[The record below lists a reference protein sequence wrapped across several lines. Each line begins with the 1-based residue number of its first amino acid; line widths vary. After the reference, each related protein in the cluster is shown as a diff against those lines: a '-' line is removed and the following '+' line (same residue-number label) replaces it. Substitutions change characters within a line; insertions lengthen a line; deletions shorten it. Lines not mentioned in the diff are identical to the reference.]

1 MQSNPEIR
9 SFGAQTAQLQSMKR
23 KVFFLSDSTGMTA
36 ENLGKSLL
44 AQFPQ
49 IRFESVTKPFVDSP
63 EKAQRIAIEINN
75 EQQTSSQ
82 RPIVIDTILNHDVS
96 SLIRQT
102 NCFYIDI
109 FSTFLSPLEEELG
122 AKSAHNV
129 GHPAI
134 FQEDSRIANQAYM
147 ERIDAVHFAL
157 ANDDGMHLH
166 RYADADIILIGVSRT
181 GKTPSSVYLGMQY
194 GVKAANYPLIPD
206 DLEINKL
213 PAALVDYKRKLFGLT
228 IRPARLA
235 EIRNERKPNSQYAN
249 LRTCVDEVRQ
259 AETLYRQYRIPYID
273 TTQLSI
279 EEISARMLQRAG
291 IERRVASL

>member
-1 MQSNPEIR
+1 
-9 SFGAQTAQLQSMKR
+9 MKR

-36 ENLGKSLL
+36 ENLGRSLL
-44 AQFPQ
+44 AQFPDIQ
-49 IRFESVTKPFVDSP
+49 FESVTKPFIDTQ
-63 EKAQRIAIEINN
+63 EKAQRIANEIN
-75 EQQTSSQ
+75 EEAQTSAD
-82 RPIVIDTILNHDVS
+82 RPIVIDTILNTEASELLRSCD
-96 SLIRQT
+96 
-102 NCFYIDI
+102 CFYIDI

-122 AKSAHNV
+122 VLSSHTV

-134 FQEDSRIANQAYM
+134 FKEDSRVADENYM
-147 ERIDAVHFAL
+147 QRIDAVHFAL

-194 GVKAANYPLIPD
+194 GIKAANYPLIPD
-206 DLEINKL
+206 DLELNRI
-213 PAALVDYKRKLFGLT
+213 PDALKDHTKKLFGLT

-235 EIRNERKPNSQYAN
+235 EIRHERKPNSQYAA

-259 AETLYRQYRIPYID
+259 AEALYRQYRIPYID
-273 TTQLSI
+273 TTLLSI
-279 EEISARMLQRAG
+279 EEIAARMLQRAG

>member
-1 MQSNPEIR
+1 
-9 SFGAQTAQLQSMKR
+9 MKR

-44 AQFPQ
+44 VQFPQ
-49 IRFESVTKPFVDSP
+49 IQFESVTKPFVDSP
-63 EKAQRIAIEINN
+63 EKAQKIAVEINN
-75 EQQTSSQ
+75 EVQTSAQ
-82 RPIVIDTILNHDVS
+82 RPIVIDTIVNPDVS
-96 SLIRQT
+96 DVIQQT
-102 NCFYIDI
+102 DCFYIDI

-122 AKSAHNV
+122 VKSAHNV

-134 FQEDSRIANQAYM
+134 FQEDSRKVDQAYM
-147 ERIDAVHFAL
+147 QRINAVHFAL

-181 GKTPSSVYLGMQY
+181 GKTPSSIYLGMQY

-206 DLEINKL
+206 DLDSNKL
-213 PAALVDYKRKLFGLT
+213 PNALTNYKRKLFGLT
-228 IRPARLA
+228 IRPARLS
-235 EIRNERKPNSQYAN
+235 EIRNERKPNSQYAA

-273 TTQLSI
+273 TTQLSV

>member
-1 MQSNPEIR
+1 MPE
-9 SFGAQTAQLQSMKR
+9 SGADSMKR

-44 AQFPQ
+44 AQFAQ
-49 IRFESVTKPFVDSP
+49 IKFESVTRPFVDSP
-63 EKAQRIAIEINN
+63 AKAEKIAAEINR
-75 EQQTSSQ
+75 ESAQLEH
-82 RPIVIDTILNHDVS
+82 RPIVIDTIVSEKVS
-96 SLIRQT
+96 SIIRQAD
-102 NCFYIDI
+102 CFYIDI
-109 FSTFLSPLEEELG
+109 FSTFLSPLENELG
-122 AKSAHNV
+122 VQSSHTV

-134 FQEDSRIANQAYM
+134 FREDDQVANKAYM
-147 ERIDAVHFAL
+147 HRIEAVHFAL

-166 RYADADIILIGVSRT
+166 RYDQADIILIGVSRT
-181 GKTPSSVYLGMQY
+181 GKTPSSVYLGMQF
-194 GVKAANYPLIPD
+194 GIKAANYPLIPD
-206 DLEINKL
+206 DLGTGKL
-213 PAALVDYKRKLFGLT
+213 PSALVDHKRKLFGLT

-235 EIRNERKPNSQYAN
+235 EIRNERKPNSTYAS
-249 LRTCVDEVRQ
+249 LRNCVDEVRQ

>member
-1 MQSNPEIR
+1 
-9 SFGAQTAQLQSMKR
+9 MKR

-44 AQFPQ
+44 VQFPQ
-49 IRFESVTKPFVDSP
+49 IQFESVTKPFVDSP
-63 EKAQRIAIEINN
+63 EKAQRIAVEINN
-75 EQQTSSQ
+75 EAQTSAQ
-82 RPIVIDTILNHDVS
+82 RPIVIDTIVNPDVS
-96 SLIRQT
+96 DVIQQT
-102 NCFYIDI
+102 DCFYIDI
-109 FSTFLSPLEEELG
+109 FSTFLSPLEAELG
-122 AKSAHNV
+122 VMSAHNV

-134 FQEDSRIANQAYM
+134 FQEDSRKVNQAYM
-147 ERIDAVHFAL
+147 QRIDAVHFAL

-181 GKTPSSVYLGMQY
+181 GKTPSSIYLGMQY

-206 DLEINKL
+206 DLDSNKL
-213 PAALVDYKRKLFGLT
+213 PNALSNFKRKLFGLT
-228 IRPARLA
+228 IRPARLS
-235 EIRNERKPNSQYAN
+235 EIRNERKPNSQYAA

-273 TTQLSI
+273 TTQLSV